1 MMYLLNQNF
10 YQILSRVKVENN
22 LTINLQINFNHN
34 IFKGHFPSQPV
45 VPGVCMIQI
54 IKENLEEYLVTL
66 LLIKQTGQLK
76 FLNSI
81 IPAEVDF
88 YTVSIDFQEES
99 GFIKTTSSIKSDS
112 HVYFKGNITFA
123 K

>member
-10 YQILSRVKVENN
+10 YQIFSRLKGENN

-54 IKENLEEYLVTL
+54 IKENLEEYLETS
-66 LLIKQTGQLK
+66 LLIEQTGQLK

-88 YTVSIDFQEES
+88 YTVSINFQEEN
-99 GFIKTTSSIKSDS
+99 GLIKTTSTIKSETI
-112 HVYFKGNITFA
+112 VYFKGSITFA